1 MPIAKEYLALKY
13 IILHANNFGYLNY
26 FLYKIYCLCI
36 LFGEY
41 ICCSGTK
48 KNLFRRLETH
58 DILKSLANFQ
68 MNQKINKMN
77 IMLLNRGE
85 HCFPN
90 QIEATVKEH
99 ILSKIFNYLIIIP
112 RKQKLPFPYGE
123 VVFESSVLIG

>member
-1 MPIAKEYLALKY
+1 MNIFVVLVQKRTY
-13 IILHANNFGYLNY
+13 FGG
-26 FLYKIYCLCI
+26 I
-36 LFGEY
+36 
-41 ICCSGTK
+41 
-48 KNLFRRLETH
+48 ETH
-58 DILKSLANFQ
+58 DTLKSLANFQ

-77 IMLLNRGE
+77 IMLINRGE

-112 RKQKLPFPYGE
+112 RWQKLPFPYGE